1 MPELSRRSKSELTQV
16 NPDTALKI
24 NALIF
29 FSFLFLLPSKSTRNF
44 LMRTVGRK
52 EESLALLLDGP
63 GVELRS
69 HI

>member
-1 MPELSRRSKSELTQV
+1 LTQV

-29 FSFLFLLPSKSTRNF
+29 FLSFLFLLPSKSTRNF

>member
-1 MPELSRRSKSELTQV
+1 MTQV